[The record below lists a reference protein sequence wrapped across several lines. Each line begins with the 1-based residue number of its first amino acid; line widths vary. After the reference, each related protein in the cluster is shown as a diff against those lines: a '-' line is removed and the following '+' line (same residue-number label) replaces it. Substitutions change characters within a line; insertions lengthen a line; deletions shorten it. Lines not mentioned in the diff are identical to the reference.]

1 MFSFKVDSWQ
11 EFQNQEYL
19 KGTFL
24 WIIHADKIPPHIG
37 ISMDGYYF
45 SLKVSGKDESVS
57 INSLVSIVNSKKIP
71 TLAIE
76 IIDKS
81 FDLNKLQRVFEQF
94 DRAESSTSSCLTPI
108 SNLYFP
114 ESDDMILSELLTAIQ
129 EKHTM
134 GKIYGFNLKDSF
146 KGVPAYGRLEIT
158 NRLIELEDVKRR

>member
-24 WIIHADKIPPHIG
+24 WVIHADKIPPHIG

-57 INSLVSIVNSKKIP
+57 INSLVSIVNSKAIP

-81 FDLNKLQRVFEQF
+81 LYLTELTQVFRQF
-94 DRAESSTSSCLTPI
+94 DRAESNISSCLTPI
-108 SNLYFP
+108 SKLYFP
-114 ESDDMILSELLTAIQ
+114 ESDDMILSELLDAIQ
-129 EKHTM
+129 EKHSL
-134 GKIYGFNLKDSF
+134 GKIYGLNLKDSF
-146 KGVPAYGRLEIT
+146 KGILTYGRLEIT
-158 NRLIELEDVKRR
+158 NRLIELENVKRR